1 MKESQQRLAKQLR
14 PQFSHIPLT
23 NSNQST
29 SGEKTVQNIFEKL
42 YNYRDKRSQ
51 DSIFAKI
58 DNHKQDIN
66 ESSFTRQN
74 YQGYSSPLKTRAITP
89 TQADA
94 LVQRQVI

>member
-14 PQFSHIPLT
+14 PEFSHIPLT
-23 NSNQST
+23 NVNQST
-29 SGEKTVQNIFEKL
+29 SEEKTAVDVFEKL

-51 DSIFAKI
+51 ESIFARI
-58 DNHKQDIN
+58 DHHKQDIN